1 MGLGDPSSTQGG
13 RDQEGGIMTAS
24 SEEAASGRST
34 SEDLSQER
42 KSRWPEPGSPRGA
55 GLYAVIAGLIV
66 WLLIGVLSHVQVY
79 VSWR

>member
-13 RDQEGGIMTAS
+13 RDQEGGIMT
-24 SEEAASGRST
+24 EEAASGRST